1 MSKINLACLIEDD
14 PVHIYL
20 SKRYLESSGYIDNI
34 QIYNNGKEAYDGLKE
49 DWESNKTLPEIIL
62 LDLTMPVWDGW
73 KFLDEFIKLPI
84 EKQITIYILTSSINE
99 ADKQRASNY
108 NVVKNYL
115 VKPITMQTLV
125 ELIERMED

>member
-1 MSKINLACLIEDD
+1 MDD
-14 PVHIYL
+14 
-20 SKRYLESSGYIDNI
+20 R
-34 QIYNNGKEAYDGLKE
+34 IYNDGKEAYDGLKE
-49 DWESNKTLPEIIL
+49 NWESKKTLPEIIL

-73 KFLDEFIKLPI
+73 KFLDEFSKLPI

-99 ADKQRASNY
+99 ADRQKASDY